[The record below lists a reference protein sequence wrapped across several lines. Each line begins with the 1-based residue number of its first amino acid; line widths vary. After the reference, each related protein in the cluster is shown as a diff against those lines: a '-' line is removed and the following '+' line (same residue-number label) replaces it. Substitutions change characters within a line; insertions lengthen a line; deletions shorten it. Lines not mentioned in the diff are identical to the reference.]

1 MSSNFFRDLVE
12 EIKDE
17 DTSIAADGSGS
28 AEFGGFIDTGSFIL
42 NAVLSGSLYGGVP
55 DNKITA
61 FAGESATGK
70 TYFVLGVV
78 RAFLEKNP
86 QGGVVYYDTEA
97 AVTKGMMEERGIDTN
112 RVIIS
117 EPDTI
122 QKFKTHALKM
132 IDAYDKQPANKRPPM
147 MFVLDSLG
155 LLSTSKE
162 MEDSLEG
169 KDTRDMT
176 KAQLIKAAFR
186 VITLKLAKVK
196 VPMLV
201 TNHVYDMVGSYVPT
215 KELGGG
221 TGLKYA
227 ASTIAMLS
235 KRKEKDGTDVIG
247 NIIKVKMYKSRL
259 SKENQVVEVLLTYD
273 KGLDR
278 YYGLLELAE
287 KYNIIKKVSTRYELP
302 NGSKVFGKE
311 INTNPTKYFTDDV
324 MLQLEQAAKQE
335 FSYGKANVS
344 QGIGDRDGD
353 EQADLQE
360 VQEE

>member
-1 MSSNFFRDLVE
+1 LSDFFRSLVDQ
-12 EIKDE
+12 IKDE
-17 DTSIAADGSGS
+17 DTSIAADGGGS

-55 DNKITA
+55 DNKVTA

-78 RAFLEKNP
+78 KSFLESNP
-86 QGGVVYYDTEA
+86 SGGVVYYDTEA
-97 AVTKGMMEERGIDTN
+97 AVTKNMMETRGIDTS
-112 RVIIS
+112 RVIIA

-132 IDAYDKQPANKRPPM
+132 IEAYEKQPEDKRPPM

-155 LLSTSKE
+155 MLSTSKE
-162 MEDSLEG
+162 LEDSLEG

-176 KAQLIKAAFR
+176 KAQIIKAAFR
-186 VITLKLAKVK
+186 VLTLKLAKVK
-196 VPMLV
+196 VPLLV
-201 TNHVYDMVGSYVPT
+201 TNHVYELVGSYVPT

-227 ASTIAMLS
+227 ASTIAMLT
-235 KRKEKDGTDVIG
+235 KKKEKDPSGEIVG
-247 NIIKVKMYKSRL
+247 NIIKIRMYKSRV
-259 SKENQVVEVLLTYD
+259 SKEHSTAEVLLTYD

-287 KYNIIKKVSTRYELP
+287 KYKIFNKVSTRYELP
-302 NGSKVFGKE
+302 DGSKAFGKN
-311 INTNPTKYFTDDV
+311 INETPEKYFTEDV
-324 MLQLEQAAKQE
+324 MKRLEEAAKQE
-335 FSYGKANVS
+335 YSYGAGRPNIES
-344 QGIGDRDGD
+344 DN
-353 EQADLQE
+353 
-360 VQEE
+360 EELELEASE

>member
-1 MSSNFFRDLVE
+1 MSDFFRNLVD

-17 DTSIAADGSGS
+17 DTTIASDGKGS
-28 AEFGGFIDTGSFIL
+28 AEFTGFIDTGCFIL
-42 NAVLSGSLYGGVP
+42 NAVLSGSLFGGVP
-55 DNKITA
+55 NNKITA

-70 TYFVLGVV
+70 TFFVLGVV
-78 RAFLEKNP
+78 KAFLDQHP
-86 QGGVVYYDTEA
+86 TGGVVYYDTEA
-97 AVTKGMMEERGIDTN
+97 AVTKSMMEQRGIDTT
-112 RVIIS
+112 RIIIS

-132 IDAYDKQPANKRPPM
+132 LDAYDKQPENKRPPM
-147 MFVLDSLG
+147 MFVLDSMG
-155 LLSTSKE
+155 LLSSNKE
-162 MEDSLEG
+162 LEDSLEG

-176 KAQLIKAAFR
+176 KAQLIKAVFR

-201 TNHVYDMVGSYVPT
+201 TNHVYDVVGSYVPT

-235 KRKEKDGTDVIG
+235 KRKEKDGTEVIG

-259 SKENQVVEVLLTYD
+259 SKENQTVEVLLTYD

-287 KYNIIKKVSTRYELP
+287 KYRIFNKVSTRYELP
-302 NGSKVFGKE
+302 DGSKVFGKE
-311 INTNPTKYFTDDV
+311 INNNPTKYYTEEV
-324 MLQLEQAAKQE
+324 LAKLEEVARKE
-335 FSYGKANVS
+335 FSYGTIS
-344 QGIGDRDGD
+344 TP
-353 EQADLQE
+353 EL
-360 VQEE
+360 EEDNG

>member
-1 MSSNFFRDLVE
+1 MSDFFRGL
-12 EIKDE
+12 IKEVGDE
-17 DTSIAADGSGS
+17 DTSLASDGLGS
-28 AEFGGFIDTGSFIL
+28 AEFGSYIDTGSYAL
-42 NAVLSGSLYGGVP
+42 NAVLSGSLFGGVP

-70 TYFVLGVV
+70 TFFVLGIV

-86 QGGVVYYDTEA
+86 TGGVVYYDTEA
-97 AVTKGMMEERGIDTN
+97 AVTKGMMEQRGIDVK

-132 IDAYDKQPANKRPPM
+132 IEAYEKQPEDKRPPM

-155 LLSTSKE
+155 LLSSTKE

-169 KDTRDMT
+169 KEARDMT
-176 KAQLIKAAFR
+176 KAQVIKAAFR
-186 VITLKLAKVK
+186 VLTLKLAKVK

-201 TNHVYDMVGSYVPT
+201 TNHVYELVGSYVPT

-235 KRKEKDGTDVIG
+235 KKKEKDGDGDVIG
-247 NIIKVKMYKSRL
+247 SLVKVKMYKSRI
-259 SKENQVVEVLLTYD
+259 SKENQDVSVLVTYD
-273 KGLDR
+273 KGLDK
-278 YYGLLELAE
+278 YYGLLDLAE
-287 KYNIIKKVSTRYELP
+287 KWEVFKKVSTRFELP
-302 NGSKVFGKE
+302 DGRKVFGKE
-311 INTNPTKYFTDDV
+311 INTEPEKFFTAEV
-324 MLQLEQAAKQE
+324 LQLLEEHAKKE
-335 FSYGKANVS
+335 FSYGS
-344 QGIGDRDGD
+344 QI
-353 EQADLQE
+353 
-360 VQEE
+360 

>member
-1 MSSNFFRDLVE
+1 MSDFFRNLVD

-17 DTSIAADGSGS
+17 DTTIASDGKGS
-28 AEFGGFIDTGSFIL
+28 AEFTGFIDTGCFIL
-42 NAVLSGSLYGGVP
+42 NAVLSGSLFGGVP
-55 DNKITA
+55 NNKITA

-70 TYFVLGVV
+70 TFFVLGVV
-78 RAFLEKNP
+78 KAFLDQHP
-86 QGGVVYYDTEA
+86 TGGVVYYDTEA
-97 AVTKGMMEERGIDTN
+97 AVTKSMMEQRGIDTT

-132 IDAYDKQPANKRPPM
+132 LDAYDKQPENKRPPM
-147 MFVLDSLG
+147 MFVLDSMG
-155 LLSTSKE
+155 LLSSNKE
-162 MEDSLEG
+162 LEDSLEG

-176 KAQLIKAAFR
+176 KAQLIKAVFR

-201 TNHVYDMVGSYVPT
+201 TNHVYDVVGSYVPT

-235 KRKEKDGTDVIG
+235 KRKEKDGTEVIG

-259 SKENQVVEVLLTYD
+259 SKENQTVEVLLTYD

-287 KYNIIKKVSTRYELP
+287 KYRIFNKVSTRYELP
-302 NGSKVFGKE
+302 DGSKVFGKE
-311 INTNPTKYFTDDV
+311 INNNPTKYYTEEV
-324 MLQLEQAAKQE
+324 LAKLEEVARKE
-335 FSYGKANVS
+335 FSYGTIS
-344 QGIGDRDGD
+344 TP
-353 EQADLQE
+353 EL
-360 VQEE
+360 EEDNG

>member
-1 MSSNFFRDLVE
+1 MSQFFRNLIE

-17 DTSIAADGSGS
+17 DTSIAADGAGS
-28 AEFGGFIDTGSFIL
+28 AEFSGFIDTGSYVL

-55 DNKITA
+55 DNKVTA

-97 AVTKGMMEERGIDTN
+97 AVTKKMMEERGIDTN

-132 IDAYDKQPANKRPPM
+132 IDAYDKQPEDKRPPM

-176 KAQLIKAAFR
+176 KAQLIKATFR
-186 VITLKLAKVK
+186 VLTLKLAKVK

-201 TNHVYDMVGSYVPT
+201 TNHVYDLVGSYVPM

-227 ASTIAMLS
+227 ASTIAMLT
-235 KRKEKDGTDVIG
+235 KKKEKDSTGEIVG
-247 NIIKVKMYKSRL
+247 NIIRVKMYKSRL
-259 SKENQVVEVLLTYD
+259 SKEHQDVEVLLTYD

-278 YYGLLELAE
+278 YYGLLDLAE
-287 KYNIIKKVSTRYELP
+287 KYGIIKKVSTRYELP
-302 NGSKVFGKE
+302 TGAKVFGKE
-311 INTNPTKYFTDDV
+311 INTNPTKYFTEDV
-324 MLQLEQAAKQE
+324 MVQLEEAAKKE
-335 FSYGKANVS
+335 FSYGGNGFSSTGDNEESLDEVS
-344 QGIGDRDGD
+344 E
-353 EQADLQE
+353 EQ
-360 VQEE
+360 

>member
-1 MSSNFFRDLVE
+1 MSDFFRNLVD

-17 DTSIAADGSGS
+17 DTTIASDGKGS
-28 AEFGGFIDTGSFIL
+28 AEFTGFIDTGCFIL
-42 NAVLSGSLYGGVP
+42 NAVLSGSLFGGVP
-55 DNKITA
+55 NNKITA

-70 TYFVLGVV
+70 TFFVLGVV
-78 RAFLEKNP
+78 KAFLDQHP
-86 QGGVVYYDTEA
+86 TGGVVYYDTEA
-97 AVTKGMMEERGIDTN
+97 AVTKSMMEHRGIDTT

-132 IDAYDKQPANKRPPM
+132 LDAYDKQPENKRPPM
-147 MFVLDSLG
+147 MFVLDSMG
-155 LLSTSKE
+155 LLSSNKE
-162 MEDSLEG
+162 LEDSLEG

-176 KAQLIKAAFR
+176 KAQLIKAVFR

-201 TNHVYDMVGSYVPT
+201 TNHVYDVVGSYVPT

-235 KRKEKDGTDVIG
+235 KRKEKDGTEVIG

-259 SKENQVVEVLLTYD
+259 SKENQTVEVLLTYD

-287 KYNIIKKVSTRYELP
+287 KYRIFNKVSTRYELP
-302 NGSKVFGKE
+302 DGSKVFGKE
-311 INTNPTKYFTDDV
+311 INNNPTKYYTEEV
-324 MLQLEQAAKQE
+324 LAKLEEVARKE
-335 FSYGKANVS
+335 FSYGTIS
-344 QGIGDRDGD
+344 TP
-353 EQADLQE
+353 EL
-360 VQEE
+360 EEDNG